1 MVTTVVGSSDAKLI
15 EKWDNKLKDCQ
26 QARINYERQ
35 WCENLAFFSG
45 RQWIVSTKST
55 NGGFSLVEQPAQDN
69 WRVRHTANRILR
81 IIRTEVTK
89 LSKEEP
95 QFYCVPASTDES
107 DRLAAMAGD
116 AIAEFLMRTKYFN
129 RKRLEATFWTTI
141 CGTGYLKNYYDE
153 AKIEIDG
160 QPGKIDFEAV
170 TAFHLFVPNLQAT
183 DIQDQPF
190 VIHARTMTPE
200 AVFESYGKEIEPGT
214 AASSIIDARFL
225 SAVGIKE
232 SQKSQ
237 NKQCYVKEV
246 YIKKCKDYPNGAM
259 IVYGENTILYVYE
272 APDPMAMLGTDSA
285 MPPPTLFDDMPLAD
299 MPPAGMPSGPVGNM
313 PSPASPMGANPIEA
327 MMGMLKGAVGSSSS
341 QEEPV
346 GNIEAPKS
354 VYDGGQ
360 DYQHEFPYTHGRYP
374 FAKIDHIPTGMFY
387 GDSVIKSLISPQ
399 KEYNRTRSIMLEN
412 RNLAGKPQWAY
423 TAGAFDPKKFNS
435 RPGLLLA
442 INMGF
447 DPPMPLA
454 QPELPPSV
462 SNELEVTLKDMDDIS
477 SQYEITKG
485 RTPPGVEAASA
496 IAYLSEEN
504 DTILYHTVQS
514 LENAV
519 QETGI
524 QVLANV
530 HDFWPIDRIVRMT
543 SKNQFAEVK
552 QFKSTDLKPIMDF
565 RVETGS
571 MAPRSV
577 AAKQAFITELMKMG
591 AIEPNKAL
599 QYLQMS
605 ETDKLYDELMIDNR
619 HAQRENVY
627 MAEGQPLYKIDP
639 EGQPPMDPMTGM
651 PQMDPMTGM
660 PVPAYKTDV
669 VRDPMTGEPEI
680 GEDGQPLTYQVS
692 TNPFDAHDIH
702 VQEHEKYQKSQEYEL
717 LDPQI
722 QAIIQEHVDQH
733 KMELLK
739 ERNAS
744 QADDMMKPGTEESA
758 SPRQYSDQPQPSPN
772 GQGAPVS
779 V

>member
-1 MVTTVVGSSDAKLI
+1 MAITVVGSSDAKLI

-26 QARINYERQ
+26 QARLNYEKQ

-129 RKRLEATFWTTI
+129 RKRLEATFWTCI
-141 CGTGYLKNYYDE
+141 CGSGFLKNYYDE
-153 AKIEIDG
+153 AKLEIDG

-200 AVFESYGKEIEPGT
+200 AVYESYGKEIEPGT

-272 APDPMAMLGTDSA
+272 APDPMSMLQG
-285 MPPPTLFDDMPLAD
+285 PPTLFDDQPLAD
-299 MPPAGMPSGPVGNM
+299 MLPQGFSPSGPVG
-313 PSPASPMGANPIEA
+313 SPKDQMSAMLGALGKTAP
-327 MMGMLKGAVGSSSS
+327 AVGQQMSS
-341 QEEPV
+341 EEPV
-346 GNIEAPKS
+346 GNLEAPKS
-354 VYDGGQ
+354 IYDGGQ

-442 INMGF
+442 VNMGF
-447 DPPMPLA
+447 DPPSPLE
-454 QPELPPSV
+454 QPQLPPSV
-462 SNELEVTLKDMDDIS
+462 SNELDITLKDMDDIS

-519 QETGI
+519 QETGV

-530 HDFWPIDRIVRMT
+530 HDFWPTDRIVRMT

-599 QYLQMS
+599 RYLQMS
-605 ETDKLYDELMIDNR
+605 ETDKLYDEMMIDNR

-627 MAEGQPLYKIDP
+627 MAEGQSLYKIDP
-639 EGQPPMDPMTGM
+639 QGQPPVDPMTGM
-651 PQMDPMTGM
+651 PQVDPQTGM

-680 GEDGQPLTYQVS
+680 GDDGQPLTYQVS

-702 VQEHEKYQKSQEYEL
+702 VMEHENYQKSQEYEL
-717 LDPQI
+717 LPPEI

-744 QADDMMKPGTEESA
+744 QADDMAKPGTEESA
-758 SPRQYSDQPQPSPN
+758 SPRQYSDQPSSN

-779 V
+779 VG

>member
-1 MVTTVVGSSDAKLI
+1 
-15 EKWDNKLKDCQ
+15 
-26 QARINYERQ
+26 
-35 WCENLAFFSG
+35 
-45 RQWIVSTKST
+45 
-55 NGGFSLVEQPAQDN
+55 
-69 WRVRHTANRILR
+69 
-81 IIRTEVTK
+81 
-89 LSKEEP
+89 
-95 QFYCVPASTDES
+95 
-107 DRLAAMAGD
+107 MAGD

>member
-1 MVTTVVGSSDAKLI
+1 MISVVGSSDTKLI

-55 NGGFSLVEQPAQDN
+55 SGGFSLVEQPAQDN

-116 AIAEFLMRTKYFN
+116 AIAEFIMRTKYFN

-141 CGTGYLKNYYDE
+141 CGSGFLKNYYDE

-190 VIHARTMTPE
+190 VIHARTMSPE
-200 AVFESYGKEIEPGT
+200 AVFESYGIELEPGT
-214 AASSIIDARFL
+214 AASSVIDARFL

-237 NKQCYVKEV
+237 NRQCYVKEV
-246 YIKKCKDYPNGAM
+246 YVKKCKDYPNGAM
-259 IVYGENTILYVYE
+259 IVYGENKILYVYE
-272 APDPMAMLGTDSA
+272 APTSSSPLMG
-285 MPPPTLFDDMPLAD
+285 PPTLFDEQPLAD
-299 MPPAGMPSGPVGNM
+299 MPPSNLSGQSNPMAAMMSALTSAAQSPVPGSPVGNL
-313 PSPASPMGANPIEA
+313 PS
-327 MMGMLKGAVGSSSS
+327 
-341 QEEPV
+341 
-346 GNIEAPKS
+346 GNEIVPPKS
-354 VYDGGQ
+354 ELDGL
-360 DYQHEFPYTHGRYP
+360 DNYRHEFPYTHGRFP
-374 FAKIDHIPTGMFY
+374 FVKIDHIPTGMFY
-387 GDSVIKSLISPQ
+387 GESVIKSLISPQ

-423 TAGAFDPKKFNS
+423 TSGAFDPRKFNS

-447 DPPMPLA
+447 DPPRPLE
-454 QPELPPSV
+454 QPQLPPSV

-524 QVLANV
+524 QVLSNV

-599 QYLQMS
+599 RYLQMS

-619 HAQRENVY
+619 QAQRENVY
-627 MAEGQPLYKIDP
+627 MAEGQPLYKVDP
-639 EGQPPMDPMTGM
+639 QGQPPVDPNTGM
-651 PQMDPMTGM
+651 PQMDPQTGLPA
-660 PVPAYKTDV
+660 PVYKTDV
-669 VRDPMTGEPEI
+669 VRDPMTGDPEI
-680 GEDGQPLTYQVS
+680 GQDGQPLTYQVS
-692 TNPFDAHDIH
+692 TNPYDAHDIH
-702 VQEHEKYQKSQEYEL
+702 VQEHENYQKSQEYEML
-717 LDPQI
+717 PPEI

-744 QADDMMKPGTEESA
+744 QADSMNKPGTDVTD
-758 SPRQYSDQPQPSPN
+758 SPRVDQSAPPVGNNSVPSPN
-772 GQGAPVS
+772 GQGAPVG